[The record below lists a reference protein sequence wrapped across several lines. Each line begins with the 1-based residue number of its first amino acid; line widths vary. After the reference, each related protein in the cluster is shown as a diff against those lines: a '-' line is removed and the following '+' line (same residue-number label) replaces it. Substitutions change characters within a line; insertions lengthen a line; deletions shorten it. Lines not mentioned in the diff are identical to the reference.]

1 MKASKKAVPFFKQ
14 HFCEN
19 PSKLANL
26 ANFVSKKKNVIFSN
40 ISGGENIEK
49 KKMSDIC
56 NANFDPVDHSPS
68 CGRNARPQPQLRLE
82 Y

>member
-1 MKASKKAVPFFKQ
+1 MLIKPLKSTLHFFKQ

-49 KKMSDIC
+49 KKII
-56 NANFDPVDHSPS
+56 F
-68 CGRNARPQPQLRLE
+68 
-82 Y
+82 

>member
-1 MKASKKAVPFFKQ
+1 MLIKALKSTLSFFKQ

-26 ANFVSKKKNVIFSN
+26 ADFVSQKKKDVIFSN

-49 KKMSDIC
+49 KKKKCPI
-56 NANFDPVDHSPS
+56 FV
-68 CGRNARPQPQLRLE
+68 RLTLTP
-82 Y
+82 